1 MIVKKFHRLSVAFL
15 LAIRVGI
22 IFGDFFYNSENEI
35 IERVDVETLRST
47 LNSTLPVIETIY
59 NSGILVFHFPGN

>member
-1 MIVKKFHRLSVAFL
+1 MFILAFL

-22 IFGDFFYNSENEI
+22 IFGDIFYNSENEI
-35 IERVDVETLRST
+35 IESVDVEILRST

-59 NSGILVFHFPGN
+59 NSGNISLSFSGN